1 MRNEMNIEINY
12 YYPNENI
19 NNKVEFKI
27 ENLLKSL
34 GFELKELYSSDI
46 NCGIYRKFEFEKE
59 EGICKECGGK
69 FLWVSKKPKYY
80 CTSKCTSKAISR
92 KRREKDPEGYRK
104 QQREIM
110 RKKYISVRKKNK
122 E

>member
-1 MRNEMNIEINY
+1 MNIEINY

-59 EGICKECGGK
+59 EGICKECGIK
-69 FLWVSKKPKYY
+69 LLPIIDFKDICASCMFKKCY
-80 CTSKCTSKAISR
+80 
-92 KRREKDPEGYRK
+92 
-104 QQREIM
+104 
-110 RKKYISVRKKNK
+110 VL
-122 E
+122 